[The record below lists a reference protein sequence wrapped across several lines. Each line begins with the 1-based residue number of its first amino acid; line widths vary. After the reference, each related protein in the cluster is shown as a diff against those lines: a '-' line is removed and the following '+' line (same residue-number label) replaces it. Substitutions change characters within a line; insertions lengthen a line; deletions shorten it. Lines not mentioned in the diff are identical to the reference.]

1 MNRLAIPIALSAA
14 LVMSTLA
21 AGTASAQMYGQG
33 YGNVPAGSYQ
43 QSCTNVRV
51 RGNGLLMA
59 NCTNNSGQRVRSQ
72 LAYQSCRG
80 SDIGNINGQLSC
92 VRTGNYYGR
101 GQGRYGNGRG
111 GRYGNGY
118 NNGALPAGSYQ
129 ASCNN
134 ASMQGSTLSANCRNN
149 SGAYMTSYLNV
160 TQCRASDDIGNLN
173 GQLRC
178 IYRQ

>member
-1 MNRLAIPIALSAA
+1 MKRLAIPIALCAA
-14 LVMSTLA
+14 LVASTLA
-21 AGTASAQMYGQG
+21 GGTAQAQMYGA
-33 YGNVPAGSYQ
+33 VPAGSYQ
-43 QSCTNVRV
+43 QSCSNIRV

-59 NCTNNSGQRVRSQ
+59 SCMNNSGQRVRSQ

-80 SDIGNINGQLSC
+80 ADIGNINGQLSC
-92 VRTGNYYGR
+92 VRNGNYYGR
-101 GQGRYGNGRG
+101 GQGRYGRDRG

-118 NNGALPAGSYQ
+118 PNGALPAGSYQ

-134 ASMQGSTLSANCRNN
+134 ASMNGSTLSANCRNY
-149 SGAYMTSYLNV
+149 SGAYMTSYLDV
-160 TQCRASDDIGNLN
+160 SQCRSSDDIGNVN

>member
-1 MNRLAIPIALSAA
+1 MNSFAIPIALSAA

-21 AGTASAQMYGQG
+21 GGTALAQMYGAA
-33 YGNVPAGSYQ
+33 PAGSYQ
-43 QSCTNVRV
+43 QSCNNIRV

-59 NCTNNSGQRVRSQ
+59 NCMNNNGQRVRSQ

-80 SDIGNINGQLSC
+80 ADIGNINGQLSC
-92 VRTGNYYGR
+92 VRSGNYYGR
-101 GQGRYGNGRG
+101 GQGRYGGRRG
-111 GRYGNGY
+111 GLYNG
-118 NNGALPAGSYQ
+118 GALPAGSYQ

-134 ASMQGSTLSANCRNN
+134 ASMSGSTLSANCRNY
-149 SGAYMTSYLNV
+149 SGAYMTSFLDV
-160 TQCRASDDIGNLN
+160 SQCRSSDDIGNVN